1 METENKLLINLI
13 KNQSK
18 KKRKFQKVYLPKMK
32 IINSKNR
39 HKKRKKM
46 MRIMKNKKFQI
57 LKRQIMNNFKI

>member
-13 KNQSK
+13 KDQSK
-18 KKRKFQKVYLPKMK
+18 KKRKFQKAYLPKVK

-39 HKKRKKM
+39 QKKRKKM